1 MKNLSRQDLIHFNEL
16 LLRQIQLTQRRIIY
30 PLYRGDKSK
39 NLFDRLGI
47 YYDEVE
53 PNYNQLV
60 SRLFMIGE
68 KSRNF
73 YSEEFFQ
80 TPNSRTIRIDDCDE
94 NVFNYIFD
102 NINSCLKSKNTYT
115 KAFFDKN
122 EQFKQF
128 FLNKTANKKKFSLA
142 ILAAEENEQVFFK
155 NYYLT
160 LLHQLG
166 SINYKDNS
174 HLVSTS
180 KNYKIAKDFAGDNL
194 SSKRIIIHA
203 WTTVKARLSKFKKYE
218 LPKYNGRPYK
228 TQKEI
233 SILAGILP
241 HYIIGLQIIEDEIFF
256 INPNIFINPITDN
269 LFIDGLN
276 INQADFDEIL
286 KQTNYRK
293 SFEVQGRRIRER
305 PYGNAS
311 RQQIRPT
318 Q

>member
-1 MKNLSRQDLIHFNEL
+1 M
-16 LLRQIQLTQRRIIY
+16 
-30 PLYRGDKSK
+30 YRGDKLK

-47 YYDEVE
+47 FYDEAE
-53 PNYNQLV
+53 PDYNQLV

-73 YSEEFFQ
+73 YSDKFFQ
-80 TPNSRTIRIDDCDE
+80 THNNRTIRIDDCDE

-102 NINSCLKSKNTYT
+102 NINSSLKSKNTYT
-115 KAFFDKN
+115 KSFFDKN

-128 FLNKTANKKKFSLA
+128 FLNKAANKKIFSSA
-142 ILAAEENEQVFFK
+142 ILAAEKNEQVFFK

-166 SINYKDNS
+166 SINYRDSS

-180 KNYKIAKDFAGDNL
+180 KDYKIAKNFAGDNF
-194 SSKRIIIHA
+194 SSKRIVIHA
-203 WTTVKARLSKFKKYE
+203 WTTVTARLSKFKKYG
-218 LPKYNGRPYK
+218 LPKYSGMPYK
-228 TQKEI
+228 SQNEI

-241 HYIIGLQIIEDEIFF
+241 HYIIGLQIIDDERFF

-276 INQADFDEIL
+276 INQDDFDNVL
-286 KQTNYRK
+286 RQTNYRK
-293 SFEVQGRRIRER
+293 SFEVQGSKIRER
-305 PYGNAS
+305 PY
-311 RQQIRPT
+311 
-318 Q
+318 